1 MEVYYLIVF
10 FIFGTVL
17 GSFYN
22 VVGYRLPN
30 NMSLIRPASHCTK
43 CNHKLTPI
51 ELIPIISYVIQG
63 GKCKNCKDKIAIFY
77 PIFEFTTGILFALT
91 YLIFGINIDMFIAL
105 VFLSMVLILIL
116 SDILYMVIP
125 DSLLIFCGSIIFILK
140 VIQGGFSIIPS
151 LLIDMIIP
159 FIVLYLFKL
168 LGDKIFKRESLGWG
182 DIKLML
188 VFGLTIGWKLSL
200 LSIVLASF
208 IALPISLVSL
218 KLKGNKSH
226 ELPFGPYLGISALIF
241 LFTRVDAVTILK
253 FLGII

>member
-77 PIFEFTTGILFALT
+77 PIFEFATGILFALT
-91 YLIFGINIDMFIAL
+91 YLIFGINIDTFIAL

-188 VFGLTIGWKLSL
+188 VFGLTIGWELSL

>member
-77 PIFEFTTGILFALT
+77 PIFEFITGILFALT
-91 YLIFGINIDMFIAL
+91 YLIFGINIDTFIAL

-188 VFGLTIGWKLSL
+188 VFGLTIGWELSL